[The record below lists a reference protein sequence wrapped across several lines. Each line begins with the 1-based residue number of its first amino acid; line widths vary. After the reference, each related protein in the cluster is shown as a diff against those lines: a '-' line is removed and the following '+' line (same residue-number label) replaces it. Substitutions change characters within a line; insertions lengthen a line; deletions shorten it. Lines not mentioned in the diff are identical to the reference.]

1 MTNDTEIASRIAAL
15 ADGLGL
21 EIGFAAE
28 HLPTGRRVEIN
39 PKAVFPTASIYKV
52 PVMMEVLRRI
62 DAGELSYSDRLPLK
76 EADKTLPTGVLLTLN
91 DELQPTLR
99 DLMTLMIIISDN
111 TATTMLL
118 NLVGKQAV
126 QDTMEALGCPDSTVT
141 MTVHEMFL
149 HAWALPLDRPVG
161 LAELRDT
168 ARSRQMD
175 YDSLTFARTRDNT
188 VSTAADMT
196 RLMALIGRGDA
207 ISPAVSKEALRIMG
221 LTQTIDRIPRFLPYM
236 TVANKT
242 GTFRGL
248 RNDCGIISRSP
259 DDRVAYAI
267 FTFDPT
273 PLPIGNPRLSTERN
287 TAVAEAMGEIGVLLH
302 RDFKS

>member
-1 MTNDTEIASRIAAL
+1 MTKHTDIASRIAAL
-15 ADGLGL
+15 SEGLGL

-28 HLPTGRRVEIN
+28 HLPTGKKIEIN
-39 PKAVFPTASIYKV
+39 PRAPFPTASVFKV
-52 PVMMEVLRRI
+52 PVMIEVLRRI
-62 DAGELSYSDRLPLK
+62 DAGELSASTRLPLK

-91 DELQPTLR
+91 DGLEPTLR

-118 NLVGKQAV
+118 DLVGKEAV
-126 QDTMEALGCPDSTVT
+126 QSTLEALGCPDSTVT

-149 HAWALPLDRPVG
+149 HGWGLPLDRPVG

-175 YDSLTFARTRDNT
+175 YESLTFARTRDNT
-188 VSTAADMT
+188 VSTAADMV
-196 RLMALIGRGDA
+196 RLMALIGRGEA
-207 ISPAVSKEALRIMG
+207 ISPAVSSEAMRIMS
-221 LTQTIDRIPRFLPYM
+221 LTQTTDRIPRFLPFM

-248 RNDCGIISRSP
+248 RNDCGIITRSP
-259 DDRVAYAI
+259 DDRIAYAI

-273 PLPIGNPRLSTERN
+273 PLPIGNPRLSTDRN
-287 TAVAEAMGEIGVLLH
+287 TAVAEAMGEIGVMLH
-302 RDFKS
+302 QDFKP